1 MITAR
6 RTRLHRAPTLPA
18 FRAALA
24 ALVPTDAIDRAR
36 ETFVLVPTRSA
47 GQLLRRTIEDHAL
60 RPGAA
65 IVLPDVLTRR
75 DWYERLHQRTP
86 GLPRLLTPFEREV
99 LIEAAAHEAITEG
112 DTPPFNIRPALLAE
126 ILELYD
132 GLRGHQQ
139 TLARFEE
146 QLTATFSAA
155 ADYDR
160 GAERLLRQTRFLV
173 RTLQGYEQRV
183 ATLGQLDEHHLR
195 DALLETPSP
204 TPYRA
209 AIVAIGDQGQ
219 DPNGLPAADFDL
231 LTRLSGLEAIDIV
244 ATEEQLAAGLY
255 ERLHNLLPGLED
267 TKVPPPEAKLE
278 APVLLVPEQE
288 PRAGSFLSRDRED
301 ELSDLV
307 RRIRALH
314 SQRRSEAAIALD
326 RVGVVVGRPLPYA
339 YLARGV
345 FDSGGVPLQSSDAL
359 PLAAEPFAA
368 ALDLI
373 FSAVSTGFAA
383 TPLLALL
390 RSPHFVFRAAE
401 LELMADAIA
410 ALAIGLAAFDH
421 GGDAARLESLAA
433 KWESGALEPP
443 RDPRW
448 NSAQAAHAART
459 AAAVVRALSPLAIE
473 QPASVLLTTLSE
485 FLGAFS
491 RPIVL
496 DDPLRE
502 RRLRA
507 RRAVLAIL
515 DGLSTSHR
523 DHHDLRWKVEE
534 LAGTVRRWIE
544 SETFTPEG
552 GEAGV
557 VLVDRAAAPFGEFDD
572 LHLVGLVEGEWPVR
586 LRRNVFFGQGILK
599 TFGWPDDAARSA
611 AERASFVDLMRSPR
625 AHVSLSGFSLE
636 EDSLVDPS
644 SLLDEAPRAGLS
656 ALALRVPATEV
667 FAREALARRPVA
679 MDALEESAASWA
691 RLRASRPEFG
701 QREFHGYTHPPAARA
716 WSVSALDLY
725 GQCPF
730 KFYSRYVL
738 KLGEEREEEDGLTPL
753 ERGRLIH
760 EVFETF
766 YREWQDRGHRS
777 VTADRLDQARAL
789 AEDVLA
795 RHLERLP
802 ASLAAIERTRFLG
815 SPVAPGLIDVV
826 LRMEAEREVE
836 VVERWLEHKLEG
848 AVALR
853 GPDGTRDVPL
863 RGIADRVDLLSD
875 GTFRVIDYKT
885 SRASGPLQIAM
896 YATALRQRLAAY
908 RGRAWVVGEAAYVAF
923 RDDPPV
929 KPLARTPADLD
940 AAIAR
945 EEARALAIVEGI
957 ERGEFPPRPAQRSL
971 CNTCAWAGVCRKDYV
986 EADQPEPA
994 V

>member
-1 MITAR
+1 VITAR

-24 ALVPTDAIDRAR
+24 ALVPVDTIDRAR
-36 ETFVLVPTRSA
+36 DAFVLVPTRSA
-47 GQLLRRTIEDHAL
+47 GQLLRRTMEDRAL
-60 RPGAA
+60 RPGTA

-99 LIEAAAHEAITEG
+99 LVEAAAHEAITEG

-126 ILELYD
+126 ILDLYD

-183 ATLGQLDEHHLR
+183 AVLGELDEHRLR
-195 DALLETPSP
+195 DTLLETPSP

-209 AIVAIGDQGQ
+209 AIVAVGDQAQ

-231 LTRLSGLEAIDIV
+231 LTRLPGLEAVDFV
-244 ATEEQLAAGLY
+244 ATEEQLASGLY

-267 TKVPPPEAKLE
+267 TKVPPPEARLE

-288 PRAGSFLSRDRED
+288 PRATSFLSRDRED

-314 SQRRSEAAIALD
+314 SQRRSDSALD
-326 RVGVVVGRPLPYA
+326 RVGVVVGRPLPYV

-345 FDSGGVPLQSSDAL
+345 FASGGVPLQSRDAL

-383 TPLLALL
+383 APVLALL
-390 RSPHFVFRAAE
+390 RSPHFLFRAAD
-401 LELMADAIA
+401 LELSADAVA
-410 ALAIGLAAFDH
+410 ALAIGLAAFDY
-421 GGDAARLESLAA
+421 GGDAARLESLATD
-433 KWESGALEPP
+433 WESGALEP
-443 RDPRW
+443 RREPRW
-448 NSAQAAHAART
+448 NPAKAAQAART

-473 QPASVLLTTLSE
+473 QPASALLTTLSE
-485 FLGAFS
+485 FLGAFG
-491 RPIVL
+491 RPVVL
-496 DDPLRE
+496 EDPLRE
-502 RRLRA
+502 RHLRA

-523 DHHDLRWKVEE
+523 DHHDLRWKIDE

-544 SETFTPEG
+544 SETFTPQG
-552 GEAGV
+552 GDAGV
-557 VLVDRAAAPFGEFDD
+557 LLVDRAAAPFGDFDD
-572 LHLVGLVEGEWPVR
+572 LHLVGLVEGEWPAR

-599 TFGWPDDAARSA
+599 AFGWPDDTSRAA

-625 AHVSLSGFSLE
+625 AHVSLSDFSLE

-656 ALALRVPATEV
+656 ALTLRVPATDV
-667 FAREALARRPVA
+667 FAREALALRPVP

-691 RLRASRPEFG
+691 RLRASRPDFG

-730 KFYSRYVL
+730 KFYARYVL

-766 YREWQDRGHRS
+766 YRAWQDRGHRS
-777 VTADRLDQARAL
+777 VTADHLDQARAL

-795 RHLERLP
+795 QHLDHLP

-836 VVERWLEHKLEG
+836 VIERWLEHKLEG
-848 AVALR
+848 VVALR

-885 SRASGPLQIAM
+885 SRASGPLQIAL

>member
-24 ALVPTDAIDRAR
+24 ALVPVDAIDRAR

-47 GQLLRRTIEDHAL
+47 GQLLRRTIEDRAL

-99 LIEAAAHEAITEG
+99 LVEAAAHEAITEG

-126 ILELYD
+126 ILDLYD

-209 AIVAIGDQGQ
+209 AIVAVGDQAQ
-219 DPNGLPAADFDL
+219 NPNGLPAADFDL
-231 LTRLSGLEAIDIV
+231 LTRLPGLEAIDIV

-288 PRAGSFLSRDRED
+288 TRAGSFLSRDRED

-307 RRIRALH
+307 RRIRAVH
-314 SQRRSEAAIALD
+314 SHRRSAAALD
-326 RVGVVVGRPLPYA
+326 RVGVVVGRPLPYV

-345 FDSGGVPLQSSDAL
+345 FASGGVPLQSSDAL

-383 TPLLALL
+383 APLLALL
-390 RSPHFVFRAAE
+390 RSPHFVFRAGD
-401 LELMADAIA
+401 LELTADAVA

-421 GGDAARLESLAA
+421 GGDAARLESLAGE
-433 KWESGALEPP
+433 WESGALEPP

-448 NSAQAAHAART
+448 SSARAAHAARS

-507 RRAVLAIL
+507 RRAVLGIL

-523 DHHDLRWKVEE
+523 DHHDLRWKVDE

-544 SETFTPEG
+544 SETFTPQA

-557 VLVDRAAAPFGEFDD
+557 LLVDRAAAPFGDFDD
-572 LHLVGLVEGEWPVR
+572 LHLVGLVEGEWPAR

-599 TFGWPDDAARSA
+599 GFGWPDDAARSA

-636 EDSLVDPS
+636 EDSLVDAS

-667 FAREALARRPVA
+667 FAREALALRPVP

-691 RLRASRPEFG
+691 RLRASRPDFS

-795 RHLERLP
+795 RHLDHLP

-863 RGIADRVDLLSD
+863 RGIADRVDLLLGRD
-875 GTFRVIDYKT
+875 IPRDRLQDVACRRAAADRHVRHRAQAAVGRV
-885 SRASGPLQIAM
+885 SRARVG
-896 YATALRQRLAAY
+896 
-908 RGRAWVVGEAAYVAF
+908 RGRG
-923 RDDPPV
+923 RLRGLP
-929 KPLARTPADLD
+929 RRS
-940 AAIAR
+940 AR
-945 EEARALAIVEGI
+945 ETAGAHAGRPRRGDRTRGSARAGDRRRHRARRISAAPGA
-957 ERGEFPPRPAQRSL
+957 AQPVQHVCVGRRLPQGLCRSRS
-971 CNTCAWAGVCRKDYV
+971 A
-986 EADQPEPA
+986 
-994 V
+994 